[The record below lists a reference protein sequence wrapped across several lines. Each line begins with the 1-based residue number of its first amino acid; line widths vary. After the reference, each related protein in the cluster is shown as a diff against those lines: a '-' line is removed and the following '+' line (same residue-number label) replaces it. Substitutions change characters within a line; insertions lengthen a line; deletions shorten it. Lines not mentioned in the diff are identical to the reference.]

1 MKNFSLLIFLDN
13 ENIKIDNI
21 DTKIDEL
28 PEKIKESSLNKLIIL
43 ISDWNIYKL
52 EFDLKLKK
60 LSEAKKA
67 AENHFLYL
75 NPDSSYNPKFFNIT
89 LKKTDDGYHATVF
102 YLSKEAEEFID
113 IIHNLGFKNKIMHIL
128 PIFEIYKNINKTYR
142 IKDYITTIKDNNVIT
157 FNIKDIDSFKNILS
171 DDDLKNI
178 EKEMNI
184 ELIKDLNIKNLNF
197 EKDFLKKNKSFEL
210 INKLFYPIIIGIIII
225 NLAFFSYS
233 KYENVKFKK
242 IYKDIKKINVNL
254 SKKVDPVIKAEDTLK
269 KLAELN
275 NSINIYSKQFFPFL
289 NFLKELSKVEH
300 LFINS
305 LYIKNDTLKI
315 YGKTDSALKL
325 LEVLKK
331 LKYLKDPKIVS
342 NISRDSQGNERF
354 QIEAK
359 IVYGK

>member
-1 MKNFSLLIFLDN
+1 MKNFNLLIFLDN

-21 DTKIDEL
+21 NVKIEEL
-28 PEKIKESSLNKLIIL
+28 PEKIKEISLNKLIIL
-43 ISDWNIYKL
+43 ISDWNVYKL

-75 NPDSSYNPKFFNIT
+75 NPDSSYNPKFFHIT
-89 LKKTDDGYHATVF
+89 LKKTDEGYHATVY
-102 YLSKEAEEFID
+102 YLSKEAEDFIN
-113 IIHNLGFKNKIMHIL
+113 IIHDLGFKNKIVHIL
-128 PIFEIYKNINKTYR
+128 PIFEIYRNINKTYR
-142 IKDYITTIKDNNVIT
+142 IKDYITTIKENNVIT
-157 FNIKDIDSFKNILS
+157 FNLKDLDSFKNILS
-171 DDDLKNI
+171 NDDLKNI
-178 EKEMNI
+178 EEEINI
-184 ELIKDLNIKNLNF
+184 ELIKDLNIKNLKF

-225 NLAFFSYS
+225 NIAFFSYS
-233 KYENVKFKK
+233 KYEYVKYKKNYKK
-242 IYKDIKKINVNL
+242 IKNININL

-269 KLAELN
+269 KLEDLN
-275 NSINIYSKQFFPFL
+275 NNINTYSKQFFPFL
-289 NFLKELSKVEH
+289 DFLRELSKVEH

-305 LYIKNDTLKI
+305 LYIRNDTLKI

-325 LEVLKK
+325 LELLKK

-342 NISRDSQGNERF
+342 NISRDSRGNERF